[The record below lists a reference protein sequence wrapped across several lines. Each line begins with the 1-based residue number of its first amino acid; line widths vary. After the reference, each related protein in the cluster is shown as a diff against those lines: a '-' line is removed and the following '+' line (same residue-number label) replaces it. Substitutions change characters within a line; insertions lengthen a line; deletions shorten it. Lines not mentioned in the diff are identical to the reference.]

1 MSTLIKITAPGVHL
15 QATTSPGDRV
25 ALPDRGAGAQI
36 LLYND
41 TAALGFVAFVDADVV
56 AAGGTTAPDI
66 PEPPGAMLTL
76 ARAPSTTHVAAITTV
91 GAA

>member
-1 MSTLIKITAPGVHL
+1 MSTPIKITAPEVHL

-41 TAALGFVAFVDADVV
+41 SAALGFVAFVDADVV
-56 AAGGTTAPDI
+56 QRAELPRPI
-66 PEPPGAMLTL
+66 FRCRP
-76 ARAPSTTHVAAITTV
+76 ARY
-91 GAA
+91 